1 MCPLRFQK
9 QLACGW
15 IFFLL
20 IFGIHTEAAWADEDS
35 EPSKAAQEQEADDPA
50 LEARVEKLEAI
61 NKKSYAIFREYGRRL
76 GQDMLKEAGYHE
88 RLNIREAGGF
98 YASLVDYTQ
107 AISKDDQTAFFK
119 GRYDRSRARLP
130 ENIERWRSEPDIGNP
145 GADLANWPNSAF
157 TLPQGRVY
165 IEFEPLSFSSA
176 VAVGTPQPV
185 QYSMDY
191 LLRYGLTDNI
201 ELRLFG
207 NGPTYTGGSTNSWNF
222 SPLGFDTKI
231 HCWGEQ
237 KDIFLPAMGIEA
249 FLQTEW
255 LGNTT
260 TNSGTQPGVSFNFD
274 QSLPFEIDF
283 EYNLGAVRTQD
294 VTSDQKNNVWG
305 FSFQWSLQRDFWDK
319 NLAWFIHGYY
329 NAPSLPRVPNSQGVK
344 SATGN
349 VVGEQQNVVGAGLIW
364 TINSRVSMWGQTS
377 AGTNASTPSM
387 LSNMG
392 FAVAF

>member
-1 MCPLRFQK
+1 MVK
-9 QLACGW
+9 E
-15 IFFLL
+15 
-20 IFGIHTEAAWADEDS
+20 IFGYHLI
-35 EPSKAAQEQEADDPA
+35 PA
-50 LEARVEKLEAI
+50 ISNKLSVATRLAIRIAPYLLSCFCFTISIKLEAI

-88 RLNIREAGGF
+88 RLNMREAGGF

-107 AISKDDQTAFFK
+107 ALSKDDQTAFFK

-145 GADLANWPNSAF
+145 GPDLANWPNSAF

>member
-9 QLACGW
+9 QLDCGW

-20 IFGIHTEAAWADEDS
+20 IFGIHTEAAWADEYS
-35 EPSKAAQEQEADDPA
+35 EPSKAAQGQEADDPG

-98 YASLVDYTQ
+98 YASLVDYAQ
-107 AISKDDQTAFFK
+107 ALSKDDQTAFFK

-294 VTSDQKNNVWG
+294 VTSNQKNNVWG

-329 NAPSLPRVPNSQGVK
+329 NAPSLPRVPNTQGVK
-344 SATGN
+344 SATGT

>member
-1 MCPLRFQK
+1 MCPLRLQK
-9 QLACGW
+9 QLDWGW

-20 IFGIHTEAAWADEDS
+20 IFGIHTEAAWADEDL

-145 GADLANWPNSAF
+145 GPDLANWPNSAF

-344 SATGN
+344 SATGT
-349 VVGEQQNVVGAGLIW
+349 VVGEQQNVVGAGWVW
-364 TINSRVSMWGQTS
+364 TINSRVSMWGQAS

-387 LSNMG
+387 LSHMG

>member
-107 AISKDDQTAFFK
+107 ALSKDDQTAFFK

-329 NAPSLPRVPNSQGVK
+329 NAPSLPRVPNTQGVK

>member
-9 QLACGW
+9 QLAWGW

-329 NAPSLPRVPNSQGVK
+329 NAPSLPRVPNTQGVK

>member
-61 NKKSYAIFREYGRRL
+61 NKKSYAIFREYGKRL

-107 AISKDDQTAFFK
+107 ALSKDDQTAFFK

-329 NAPSLPRVPNSQGVK
+329 NAPSLPRVPNTQGVK

>member
-1 MCPLRFQK
+1 
-9 QLACGW
+9 
-15 IFFLL
+15 
-20 IFGIHTEAAWADEDS
+20 
-35 EPSKAAQEQEADDPA
+35 
-50 LEARVEKLEAI
+50 
-61 NKKSYAIFREYGRRL
+61 
-76 GQDMLKEAGYHE
+76 MLKEAGYHE

-98 YASLVDYTQ
+98 YSSLVDYTQ

-344 SATGN
+344 SATGT
-349 VVGEQQNVVGAGLIW
+349 VVGEQQNVVGAGWVW
-364 TINSRVSMWGQTS
+364 TINSRVSMWGQAS

-387 LSNMG
+387 LSHMG

>member
-329 NAPSLPRVPNSQGVK
+329 NAPSLPRVPNTQGVK

>member
-88 RLNIREAGGF
+88 RLNMREAGGF

-107 AISKDDQTAFFK
+107 VLSKDDQTAFFK

>member
-20 IFGIHTEAAWADEDS
+20 IFGIHAEAAWADEDS

-61 NKKSYAIFREYGRRL
+61 NKKSYAIFREYGKRL

-88 RLNIREAGGF
+88 RLNMREAGGF

-107 AISKDDQTAFFK
+107 ALSKDDQTAFFK

-145 GADLANWPNSAF
+145 GPDLANWPNSAF

>member
-20 IFGIHTEAAWADEDS
+20 IFGIHAEAAWADEDS

-61 NKKSYAIFREYGRRL
+61 NKKSYAIFREYGKRL

-88 RLNIREAGGF
+88 RLNMREAGGF

-107 AISKDDQTAFFK
+107 ALSKDDQTAFFK

-157 TLPQGRVY
+157 TLPQGRIY

>member
-20 IFGIHTEAAWADEDS
+20 IFGIHAEAAWADEDS

-61 NKKSYAIFREYGRRL
+61 NKKSYAIFREYGKRL

-88 RLNIREAGGF
+88 RLNMREAGGF

-107 AISKDDQTAFFK
+107 ALSKDDQTAFFK

>member
-1 MCPLRFQK
+1 M
-9 QLACGW
+9 
-15 IFFLL
+15 L
-20 IFGIHTEAAWADEDS
+20 IFGIHAEAAWADEDS

-61 NKKSYAIFREYGRRL
+61 NKKSYAIFREYGKRL

-88 RLNIREAGGF
+88 RLNMREAGGF

-107 AISKDDQTAFFK
+107 ALSKDDQTAFFK

>member
-20 IFGIHTEAAWADEDS
+20 IFGIHAEAAWADEDS

-61 NKKSYAIFREYGRRL
+61 NKKSYAIFREYGKRL

-88 RLNIREAGGF
+88 RLNMREAGGF

-107 AISKDDQTAFFK
+107 ALSKDDQTAFFK

-364 TINSRVSMWGQTS
+364 TINSRVSMWGQAS

>member
-9 QLACGW
+9 QLAWGW

-61 NKKSYAIFREYGRRL
+61 NKKSYAIFREYGKRL

-107 AISKDDQTAFFK
+107 ALSKDDQTAFFK

-329 NAPSLPRVPNSQGVK
+329 NAPSLPRVPNTQGVK

>member
-9 QLACGW
+9 QLDWGW

-329 NAPSLPRVPNSQGVK
+329 NAPSLPRVPNTQGVK

>member
-9 QLACGW
+9 QLDWGW

-107 AISKDDQTAFFK
+107 VLSKDDQTAFFK